1 MAGIR
6 LEFAQFGGFDY
17 FEIVRAQ
24 NPIDVN
30 NLPAAIVTNLKTM
43 YYVDTNIVPGE
54 TYYYRVL
61 AYRDG
66 SRVVSNEI
74 ECLASTASSY
84 AALLHFNGADQSMVF
99 YDHAVTENWNN
110 SNAIIS
116 TASAKV
122 GGSSAKFT
130 GTTTSYIYRYTN
142 LVITGDF
149 SISFYLNMMQNQ
161 SGYIILWN
169 YGTATIR
176 FGDSGFGDKLQLSL
190 QSGSINTVFSCALTK
205 ADFAGEGWKKIE
217 FRRIGTQCSLYVNDV
232 QQNVNLGIN
241 PSSYPYNSFSDSSPI
256 KNFDQPSFDVMRIG
270 QSLIGYIDEFSIKR
284 LS

>member
-1 MAGIR
+1 MAGVR

-17 FEIVRAQ
+17 FEIVRSQ
-24 NPIDVN
+24 TPIDVS

-61 AYRDG
+61 AYRNE
-66 SRVVSNEI
+66 SMVISNEI
-74 ECLASTASSY
+74 ECLASTASKY
-84 AALLHFNGADQSMVF
+84 ATLLHFHGADGATVF
-99 YDHAVTENWNN
+99 YDHAATENWN
-110 SNAIIS
+110 SLDATIS
-116 TASAKV
+116 TASAKI
-122 GGSSAKFT
+122 GGSSAKFK

-142 LVITGDF
+142 LVITGNF
-149 SISFYLNMMQNQ
+149 SISFYLNMTQSQN
-161 SGYIILWN
+161 GYIILWN

-176 FGDSGFGDKLQLSL
+176 FGDSGFGDKLQVAL

-205 ADFAGEGWKKIE
+205 ADFAGKGWKKIE
-217 FRRIGTQCSLYVNDV
+217 FRRIGTQCSVHVDDV

-241 PSSYPYNSFSDSSPI
+241 PSTYPYSSFPDNSQI
-256 KNFDQPSFDVMRIG
+256 KNFDQPAFDVMRIG